1 MAFSFSPGQIA
12 PQGSQAAVAPGTVT
26 PGGAAQVTGTPSDS
40 PILFIKDRVE
50 GRPIS
55 VMASVQIVLI
65 VVTILSIIIC
75 GTLYAYSVYLE
86 SQIASKKADL
96 VSQDASLPDYP
107 YAAMLRLSKRAAVL
121 DKLLQNYISGRSP
134 LKFLE
139 NVVENQV
146 YFSSFKLSRE
156 MVGGAYSVTFT
167 ANTTN
172 YKTLIQQL
180 DALNL
185 TNYSKVAPSPKL
197 GGVSDAVAGNAI
209 IKVTVTTPVFVQ
221 GKLPDDVVF
230 FAEDTKTKVAS
241 ATSTPATVVKSS
253 ESALNSQVVASTTI
267 NKKP

>member
-12 PQGSQAAVAPGTVT
+12 PQGSQAAVAPGTVA
-26 PGGAAQVTGTPSDS
+26 PGGAVGQVTGTPSDS
-40 PILFIKDRVE
+40 PILFIKERTE
-50 GRPIS
+50 GRPVSI
-55 VMASVQIVLI
+55 MACVQIVLI
-65 VVTILSIIIC
+65 VATILSIIIC
-75 GTLYAYSVYLE
+75 GTLYAYSIYLQ
-86 SQIASKKADL
+86 SQIASKKSDL
-96 VSQDASLPDYP
+96 VSQDASLPDYN
-107 YAAMLRLSKRAAVL
+107 YADMLRLSKRAAVL

-146 YFSSFKLSRE
+146 YFSNFKLGRE
-156 MVGGAYSVTFT
+156 KGGAYNVTFT

-197 GGVSDAVAGNAI
+197 AGLSDGNAGAV
-209 IKVTVTTPVFVQ
+209 IKITVTTPVFVQ

-230 FAEDTKTKVAS
+230 FVEDTKAK
-241 ATSTPATVVKSS
+241 ATTVTSSSSTIKSS
-253 ESALNSQVVASTTI
+253 EPALNSQATASTTI
-267 NKKP
+267 NKQP